1 MATARLLA
9 HLAAR
14 AELAALRLVSA
25 RLDRDRSGPSEVLSL
40 RLAAAAC
47 WRSSVALM
55 FDGPASALEVEIFG
69 LEACFRKA
77 VSSDSSYRL
86 AAPHKLAP
94 RLGSGL
100 LESREAGRQ
109 RACRRNDHRERAAQH
124 RRGRCWSRPASSY
137 LRVRGPRPL
146 TEHGRQRA
154 RAATPPE
161 MTVSSKAASVA
172 RF

>member
-1 MATARLLA
+1 
-9 HLAAR
+9 
-14 AELAALRLVSA
+14 
-25 RLDRDRSGPSEVLSL
+25 
-40 RLAAAAC
+40 
-47 WRSSVALM
+47 M
-55 FDGPASALEVEIFG
+55 FDGRASALEVEIFWP
-69 LEACFRKA
+69 EACFRKV

-100 LESREAGRQ
+100 LESQEAGLQ

-154 RAATPPE
+154 SAGATPPE
-161 MTVSSKAASVA
+161 MTVSSKGA
-172 RF
+172 RRRAILKVLLQNILLSFARGAPYQQIC